1 MKIDELRGRRT
12 VVYCRVAG
20 DDIRQRTSLE
30 LILRHQREYTQRH
43 GLDLIN
49 IYVDEGSKTDAR
61 DRMLA
66 DCRAENID
74 LVLVKSLDKLDR
86 DLSVVMSIIRQLG
99 ELSVGIYFEC
109 EDIYTIGEDAILD
122 ILTLLAKEESRMKSR
137 TIIYRMADW
146 KADIER
152 RRPRTTVEAIRKR
165 IAAKDA
171 VDAVNEMAQ
180 RATRVIKEWSKQYE

>member
-30 LILRHQREYTQRH
+30 LILRYQREYAQEH
-43 GLDLIN
+43 GLDLIDV
-49 IYVDEGSKTDAR
+49 YVDEGNKTDAR
-61 DRMLA
+61 DRMLS
-66 DCRAENID
+66 DCRDGNID
-74 LVLVKSLDKLDR
+74 LVLVKSLDKLDK
-86 DLSVVMSIIRQLG
+86 DISVVMSIIKQLG

-109 EDIYTIGEDAILD
+109 EDIYTIGEESILEM
-122 ILTLLAKEESRMKSR
+122 LTLVAEEESRMKSR
-137 TIIYRMADW
+137 SIIYRTEDL
-146 KADIER
+146 KADLAR
-152 RRPRTTVEAIRKR
+152 RRPRTSVEAIRKR

-180 RATRVIKEWSKQYE
+180 RATRVIEEWSKQYE